1 MIQWLRS
8 LYPRQISS
16 FGFGFFGWALPR
28 SLSLRC
34 FALWRNANLAGGFA
48 GRFWLRFLFC
58 LICLSWWFA
67 RVFGPHVSYTLLLFT
82 AYAIVRTVPSAIG
95 QIGGKKWTAALCDLG
110 DPGWGD
116 PWFLHWALLLLT
128 PSDLAPGVFVVVLC
142 FLLVRDHYHHDTQDV
157 IMHESPL
164 LVAIPLLGVL
174 LVVLFLLGLLFFV
187 VAGFLFVFFVGF
199 ACLFL
204 WFVLCF
210 WFSCWDCI
218 LDCVQVH
225 YQYFCGYR
233 QLTALHDN
241 LNSSFATIER
251 V

>member
-1 MIQWLRS
+1 MPGWL
-8 LYPRQISS
+8 LFVIS
-16 FGFGFFGWALPR
+16 GI
-28 SLSLRC
+28 
-34 FALWRNANLAGGFA
+34 LAGGIPGFCIE
-48 GRFWLRFLFC
+48 LCCFLHP
-58 LICLSWWFA
+58 LIWPLVFLSWFS
-67 RVFGPHVSYTLLLFT
+67 VLLL
-82 AYAIVRTVPSAIG
+82 VKG
-95 QIGGKKWTAALCDLG
+95 
-110 DPGWGD
+110 
-116 PWFLHWALLLLT
+116 
-128 PSDLAPGVFVVVLC
+128 
-142 FLLVRDHYHHDTQDV
+142 HYHHDTQDV

-174 LVVLFLLGLLFFV
+174 LVVLFLLGLLLFV
-187 VAGFLFVFFVGF
+187 VVGLLLFVCFLFVGF